1 MKRNLD
7 TTLELEAMVP
17 RIELPGKKK
26 RPLKYIATKF
36 YFC

>member
-26 RPLKYIATKF
+26 PLKYIATKF